1 MSTDRSSQAGLPS
14 PALTLAPGAP
24 TAAQRWLAR
33 LSFLLAALAVVI
45 LVVFAELNSLAIL
58 AVGVCGGGAGTAVG
72 GVFSLRGRGGRRVL
86 SRGGACAG
94 GCRSGP
100 SSWRR
105 SPSLSSSHSPRC
117 YGWRWCQPPSGCS
130 QP

>member
-58 AVGVCGGGAGTAVG
+58 AVGLGGAAVSLTAVY
-72 GVFSLRGRGGRRVL
+72 FFL
-86 SRGGACAG
+86 SRRACAG

-117 YGWRWCQPPSGCS
+117 YGW
-130 QP
+130 